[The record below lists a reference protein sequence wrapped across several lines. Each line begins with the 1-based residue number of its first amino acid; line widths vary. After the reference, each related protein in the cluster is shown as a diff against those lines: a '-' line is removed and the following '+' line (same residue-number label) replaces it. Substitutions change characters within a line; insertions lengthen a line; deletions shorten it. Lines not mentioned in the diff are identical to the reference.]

1 MGARD
6 PGEPDEVVTLAE
18 AEAHA
23 AATAAEAA
31 RARAKLLKLQQDRA
45 ETEAITEVA
54 EAAEPAPETTT
65 AVAEPAGWRSRIH
78 IGWVGRHLPAVAA
91 ALVALAV
98 GGLLVSDVL
107 MLVGHRAVIQRER
120 QAAEYSAAARQGV
133 VTVMS
138 LNYETVDD
146 DVKRILDNS
155 TGEFRKDFE
164 AHADDF
170 IKTAREAKAI
180 AEAAATVSGIESMSA
195 NEAVVLVAATTKVT
209 NAAGAK
215 EELRSW
221 RLTIHMTRDG
231 DQAKVSKVDFA
242 T

>member
-1 MGARD
+1 MGSRD
-6 PGEPDEVVTLAE
+6 PGEPDEAVTLAE

-31 RARAKLLKLQQDRA
+31 RARAKLLKLRQDRA
-45 ETEAITEVA
+45 ETEAAT
-54 EAAEPAPETTT
+54 AAEPAPETTT
-65 AVAEPAGWRSRIH
+65 AVAEPAGWRSRLH
-78 IGWVGRHLPAVAA
+78 IGWVGRHLPVVAA

-138 LNYETVDD
+138 LNYETVED

-164 AHADDF
+164 AHAGDF
-170 IKTAREAKAI
+170 IKAAREGKAI
-180 AEAAATVSGIESMSA
+180 TEAAATVSGIESMSA

>member
-1 MGARD
+1 MGSRD
-6 PGEPDEVVTLAE
+6 PGEPDEAVTLAE

-45 ETEAITEVA
+45 ETEAVTEV
-54 EAAEPAPETTT
+54 AEPAPETTT

-107 MLVGHRAVIQRER
+107 MLVGHRAVLQRER